1 LPAYSFIEP
10 RYFNFLWKRAND
22 QHPDHDVALGEDLT
36 ARVYEAVRSSPNWP
50 NTLLVVTWDEHGGT
64 YDHAVPPTAQPPGG
78 GSSANP
84 PFDFSRYG
92 PRVPAVLISPLIPRR
107 TLDPTVYDHSSLPA
121 TVKRLFGLPDFLTR
135 RDAAAN
141 TFEGVASLGTARLDT
156 PDVIPRAV
164 RAEHRALTADNVRVA
179 LAAGEASEEPLSE
192 LQHSLVA
199 LADGL
204 QPAPTA
210 ELRALR
216 AARVAATEHD
226 AAQHV
231 REAVARFLQAP

>member
-1 LPAYSFIEP
+1 
-10 RYFNFLWKRAND
+10 
-22 QHPDHDVALGEDLT
+22 V
-36 ARVYEAVRSSPNWP
+36 
-50 NTLLVVTWDEHGGT
+50 
-64 YDHAVPPTAQPPGG
+64 
-78 GSSANP
+78 
-84 PFDFSRYG
+84 
-92 PRVPAVLISPLIPRR
+92 
-107 TLDPTVYDHSSLPA
+107 PA